1 MRWVPH
7 PREGIALAPRLAWA
21 ALGGDRSGEVVLPA
35 KPIHS
40 PNEGSRTS
48 DCRQG
53 QPVWKHGLR
62 APGYCLRR
70 CRRCDGCSARIR
82 GQSRRRFTRVRK
94 ASEGP
99 FIPGSLNGKSGSG
112 SRANPKRGACSRAGT
127 PGYGE
132 RGVVSGAAQVA
143 VHPPPLSCIPKKES
157 LPRPATL
164 RPGHRLEVRAIGH
177 SGQRGG
183 RVQRSRLVIPVLSG
197 TTT

>member
-7 PREGIALAPRLAWA
+7 PREGIALAPRLA
-21 ALGGDRSGEVVLPA
+21 LGGVGGDRSGEVVLPQSRSIRPTRA
-35 KPIHS
+35 AERRVPI
-40 PNEGSRTS
+40 RVT
-48 DCRQG
+48 
-53 QPVWKHGLR
+53 GLEAWPR

-112 SRANPKRGACSRAGT
+112 SRANPKRGACIRAGT

-143 VHPPPLSCIPKKES
+143 VHPPPLSCIPKKAS
-157 LPRPATL
+157 LPPPGDAAARSPAGGPGYRSLRPA
-164 RPGHRLEVRAIGH
+164 R
-177 SGQRGG
+177 G